1 MKFYDELTKT
11 AVFTTVRELLHGIN
25 SMSTRKVD
33 EHSGHLTLRGLRFV
47 DVEGV
52 TLSYLNPIEIFTG
65 LKTDFNIPVH
75 VAGCTRRGKVF
86 RIKMTDHPTIETSA
100 MQQKV
105 AVVIE
110 QAVVD
115 IVEPLITID
124 DSVAIEGLLTE
135 GTLPAEQSHE
145 GQLTEEQPTIDWD
158 WINSLQNK
166 KYDKEALDKW
176 CEKELSIKL
185 NKRNTIENMII
196 DLKTQLNLI

>member
-47 DVEGV
+47 DVGGI

-75 VAGCTRRGKVF
+75 IAGCTRRGKVF
-86 RIKMTDHPTIETSA
+86 RIKMTDHPTIETSE

-105 AVVIE
+105 AVVE
-110 QAVVD
+110 QDVVD

-124 DSVAIEGLLTE
+124 DSVAVEGLLTE
-135 GTLPAEQSHE
+135 DI
-145 GQLTEEQPTIDWD
+145 LTEEQSPEGHSTIDWD

-166 KYDKEALDKW
+166 KYDKEALDEW

-185 NKRNTIENMII
+185 NKRNTIENMIV

>member
-47 DVEGV
+47 DVGGI

-75 VAGCTRRGKVF
+75 IAGCTRRGKVF
-86 RIKMTDHPTIETSA
+86 RIKMTEHPTIETSE

-105 AVVIE
+105 KVE
-110 QAVVD
+110 QDVVD
-115 IVEPLITID
+115 ISEPLITID
-124 DSVAIEGLLTE
+124 NSVAIEGALTE
-135 GTLPAEQSHE
+135 GHP
-145 GQLTEEQPTIDWD
+145 TEEQPTIDWD

-166 KYDKEALDKW
+166 KYDKEALDVW

-185 NKRNTIENMII
+185 NKRNTIENMIV

>member
-47 DVEGV
+47 DVEGIA
-52 TLSYLNPIEIFTG
+52 LSYLNPIEIFTG

-86 RIKMTDHPTIETSA
+86 RIKMTDHPTIEASEI
-100 MQQKV
+100 QQKV
-105 AVVIE
+105 AVVE
-110 QAVVD
+110 QDVVD

-124 DSVAIEGLLTE
+124 DSVAVEGLLT
-135 GTLPAEQSHE
+135 
-145 GQLTEEQPTIDWD
+145 
-158 WINSLQNK
+158 
-166 KYDKEALDKW
+166 
-176 CEKELSIKL
+176 
-185 NKRNTIENMII
+185 
-196 DLKTQLNLI
+196 